1 MLVGMFHSET
11 DAHSYKAELE
21 KLEQQRALQSA

>member
-21 KLEQQRALQSA
+21 KQEQQRELLSA